1 MQGGRCKFDPKDLPG
16 NAAKLV
22 AYFGLSH
29 ESEVPMLRFAIST
42 DGAVRE
48 TNVGEGK
55 YKSAL
60 LLHYLAYAMHGYD
73 PGISRVPFL
82 VVEDMREV
90 IRDYFGDEIC
100 RDAEHNANTKH
111 TTVRSLLAGKH
122 TAVVIVMKSVDA
134 AVAAS

>member
-1 MQGGRCKFDPKDLPG
+1 MERGHCKFDPKDLPG

-29 ESEVPMLRFAIST
+29 ESEVPVGRFAIST

-60 LLHYLAYAMHGYD
+60 LLHYLAHAMHGYD
-73 PGISRVPFL
+73 PGVPRVPFP
-82 VVEDMREV
+82 VTQEMRTV

-100 RDAEHNANTKH
+100 SGAEHNADTKH
-111 TTVRSLLAGKH
+111 TTVRSLLVGKH
-122 TAVVIVMKSVDA
+122 IAVVIVMKPVNA